1 MCDEHVAENVV
12 LLNWLVLGF
21 ILETRCLNVKYL
33 EAKQR
38 IYIKHHMVNFCCM
51 HLKRENVSWA
61 LSPHFIVIVYTLPE
75 CVLMI
80 SIDG

>member
-1 MCDEHVAENVV
+1 
-12 LLNWLVLGF
+12 
-21 ILETRCLNVKYL
+21 
-33 EAKQR
+33 
-38 IYIKHHMVNFCCM
+38 M

-80 SIDG
+80 SIDGRRLTYSLESIECRSQIKFLIKN